1 MKKLLLLLLC
11 VPLIGFG
18 QWSSVGVIPN
28 FSQNQSGQ
36 LQNNNFMD
44 FKINNSTEKKNTP
57 LFYIYDD
64 GTVERKMIVE

>member
-1 MKKLLLLLLC
+1 MTLLFSFLNLDKIKKLLLLLLC

-18 QWSSVGVIPN
+18 QWSSVGFIPN

-44 FKINNSTEKKNTP
+44 FKINNSTNE
-57 LFYIYDD
+57 LYLIAL
-64 GTVERKMIVE
+64 